1 MENGFFL
8 PVRDERSSSTNQ
20 QKRLTESSSRKSLV
34 KELIETN
41 PANKAPSKTSS
52 SSLIKKNSVSTTS
65 LKTEKKPTTTK
76 ATSFSSFAKERRESK
91 QKPASPNLNKNVN
104 QKKPPNVDD
113 GLNRVFCTTFG
124 PEDVSSVHLFDRMN
138 NDWVDGDYLTSLM
151 PQQAKDTKLEILDI
165 LDDMCCSV
173 MESKAESGK
182 LDCEFPIPKHLMGYT
197 EFDQKEM
204 ANLLYTRITSRG
216 GIIGYGKPLDNGT
229 YSLVLTW
236 QPIKK
241 SSSTQSVKS
250 QSSNKK

>member
-1 MENGFFL
+1 MENSFFL
-8 PVRDERSSSTNQ
+8 PVQDERSSSNQ
-20 QKRLTESSSRKSLV
+20 QKRLNKSSSKKSLV
-34 KELIETN
+34 KEHIESN
-41 PANKAPSKTSS
+41 PANKVPSKSSS

-65 LKTEKKPTTTK
+65 LKTEKKPITTK
-76 ATSFSSFAKERRESK
+76 VTSFSSFAKQRKESK
-91 QKPASPNLNKNVN
+91 QKPASPNINKNIN
-104 QKKPPNVDD
+104 LKKSTDVDD

-138 NDWVDGDYLTSLM
+138 NDWVDGNYLTSLM

-182 LDCEFPIPKHLMGYT
+182 LDCEFPIPKHLLGYT

-216 GIIGYGKPLDNGT
+216 GIIGYGKPLPNGT

-241 SSSTQSVKS
+241 SASTQSVKS